1 MEAKLIALLMT
12 MMAALSVAA
21 DKGNKLRVAI
31 LPRKPFGIAEQSI
44 AAAFGEKLGLKVEFT
59 YLRSAITAAEMV
71 INGSVDI
78 ASSGIMTSFFLGKK
92 GIGNT
97 IHSIHSTCS

>member
-1 MEAKLIALLMT
+1 METKLISLLMT

-21 DKGNKLRVAI
+21 DKKNDLRFAI
-31 LPRKPFGIAEQSI
+31 LPRKPFGIAEQSVM
-44 AAAFGEKLGLKVEFT
+44 AAFGEKFGLKVEFI

-78 ASSGIMTSFFLGKK
+78 ASSGIMTSFFLEKE
-92 GIGNT
+92 GIRN
-97 IHSIHSTCS
+97 

>member
-1 MEAKLIALLMT
+1 METKLISLLMT

-21 DKGNKLRVAI
+21 DKENDLRVAI

-44 AAAFGEKLGLKVEFT
+44 MAAFGEKFGLKVEFI

-78 ASSGIMTSFFLGKK
+78 ASSGIMTSFFLERQ
-92 GIGNT
+92 GIRN
-97 IHSIHSTCS
+97 